1 MVAVQREW
9 FERDYY
15 AVLGVAS
22 NASEKDITKA
32 YRKLAREHHPDAAGG
47 DEDRFKE
54 ISAAYDVIG
63 NEERRREYDEAR
75 RLGPAG
81 AGGFASGPDGFN
93 VRFDNLDDLDLSGM
107 FGNLFGRGR
116 RGGGPVPVRGVD
128 QESRIHLGFRE
139 AVEGV
144 ETSVSLWNDADGAAR
159 RVKVRVPAGVDDGQR
174 IRLRGKGGA
183 GRNGG
188 PNGDLFVVVEV
199 APDPDFG
206 RKGLNLTT
214 TAPITF
220 PEAALGAE
228 VKVPTF
234 DGSTVTLKVP
244 AGTTSGTRFRVKG
257 RGVEAVKGTGDLL
270 VTVEIV
276 VPKKLSAA
284 ERSAIEA
291 LAAVTDWSPRNEE
304 ATI

>member
-257 RGVEAVKGTGDLL
+257 RGVEAAKGTGDLL

>member
-1 MVAVQREW
+1 MTVQREW
-9 FERDYY
+9 FEKDYY
-15 AVLGVAS
+15 AVLGVPS
-22 NASEKDITKA
+22 SASEKDITKA

-47 DEDRFKE
+47 DEERFKA

-75 RLGPAG
+75 RLGPSR
-81 AGGFASGPDGFN
+81 AGGFASGADGFN
-93 VRFDNLDDLDLSGM
+93 VRFDNLDDVDLSSM

-116 RGGGPVPVRGVD
+116 RGGGPVPIRGVD

-144 ETSVSLWNDADGAAR
+144 ETSVSLWNEAQGSNR

-174 IRLRGKGGA
+174 IRLPGKGGV

-188 PNGDLFVVVEV
+188 PNGDLLVVVEV

-220 PEAALGAE
+220 PEAVLGAE

-244 AGTTSGTRFRVKG
+244 AGTTSGTRFRIKG
-257 RGVEAVKGTGDLL
+257 RGVVAAKGTGDLL

-276 VPKKLSAA
+276 VPKNLSPA

-291 LAAVTDWSPRNEE
+291 LAAVTDWAPRNEE
-304 ATI
+304 AAI